1 MMKRI
6 LLLGGT
12 GFVGRHVCE
21 HLARAGLQMSV
32 ITRRAINAQAVQTL
46 PRLTVIEADVH
57 DEAALARLLPG
68 HDAVVSLVGV
78 LHGNAARFQRA
89 HVELP
94 RKLAHAMQAAGVR
107 RLVHVSAL
115 GASAEG
121 PSNYQRSKAAGE
133 AVLREAGLD
142 LTLLRPSV
150 VFGAGDSFLRLFAR
164 LQASLPVMLLP
175 GSSVRL
181 QPVWVGDVACAV
193 VRCLAD
199 PATVGK
205 TYELAGPSV
214 HTLRDLVRI
223 AGRLSGHP
231 RPVIGLPLA
240 FGHLQ
245 ALALQLLP
253 GEPLMSADNMASL
266 EVDNVASGKLPGLAE
281 LGIAPAPLEPIAAS
295 YLELHGRADPLLA
308 MRQRHA
314 LN

>member
-1 MMKRI
+1 MRRI

-21 HLARAGLQMSV
+21 HLARANLQMSV
-32 ITRRAINAQAVQTL
+32 PTRRAINAQAVQTL
-46 PRLTVIEADVH
+46 PGVSVIEADIH
-57 DEAALARLLPG
+57 DEATLARLLPG

-78 LHGNAARFQRA
+78 LHGNAARFQRT

-94 RKLAHAMQAAGVR
+94 RTLAKAMKAAGVR

-115 GASAEG
+115 GASPSG
-121 PSNYQRSKAAGE
+121 PSRYQRSKAAGE
-133 AVLREAGLD
+133 TLLHESGLD

-150 VFGAGDSFLRLFAR
+150 IFGAGDNFLRLFAR

-175 GSSVRL
+175 GAGARL
-181 QPVWVGDVACAV
+181 QPVWVGDVASAV
-193 VRCLAD
+193 VRCLLD
-199 PATVGK
+199 PATIGQ
-205 TYELAGPSV
+205 TYELAGPRV
-214 HTLRDLVRI
+214 HTLRELVQL

-245 ALALQLLP
+245 AALLQLMP
-253 GEPLMSADNMASL
+253 GEPLMSSDNLASL
-266 EVDNVASGKLPGLAE
+266 KVDNVASGQLPGLAD
-281 LGIAPAPLEPIAAS
+281 LGITPAPLEPTAAG

-308 MRQRHA
+308 LRRGQS
-314 LN
+314 LD

>member
-1 MMKRI
+1 MRRI

-32 ITRRAINAQAVQTL
+32 PTRRAINAQAVQTL
-46 PRLTVIEADVH
+46 PGVSVIEADIH
-57 DEAALARLLPG
+57 DEATLARLLPG

-78 LHGNAARFQRA
+78 LHGSAARFERA

-94 RKLAHAMQAAGVR
+94 RKLARAMQAAGVR

-115 GASAEG
+115 GASADG

-133 AVLREAGLD
+133 TVLREAGLE

-150 VFGAGDSFLRLFAR
+150 IFGAGDSFLRLFAR

-175 GSSVRL
+175 GASARL
-181 QPVWVGDVACAV
+181 QPVWVGDVASAV
-193 VRCLAD
+193 VRCLLD
-199 PATVGK
+199 PATIGQ
-205 TYELAGPSV
+205 TYELAGPQPY
-214 HTLRDLVRI
+214 TLRELVQL

-245 ALALQLLP
+245 AALLQLMP
-253 GEPLMSADNMASL
+253 GEPLMSSDNLASL
-266 EVDNVASGKLPGLAE
+266 KVDNVASGQLPGLAD
-281 LGIAPAPLEPIAAS
+281 LGITPAPLEPTAAG

-308 MRQRHA
+308 LRRGQS
-314 LN
+314 LD